1 MGKPQ
6 SKKIFNSNNNNNP
19 NPFQGNKKIKDDFNC
34 PLCNFHFYKNV
45 TYNQLNKHLSIC
57 GRRHI
62 YALSENFNTQNEFE
76 NKKNDFQLVI
86 DYNEDSN
93 AETKTN
99 RPNPLISHINQNTE
113 SYNDR
118 QKNFFNY
125 LIKLKQNFN
134 ETKIIKV
141 NNFEEALIEIKNI
154 NIFND
159 IFIEI
164 NLNKIGLINF
174 INQYIDKML
183 EKKNF
188 KLINGISIF
197 INFDGDIDFESLGI
211 IITSIIVYQNIKI
224 NFKFPLF
231 LFKIILN
238 EPIQLNDVQYFDD
251 ELYNNLLNLYN
262 DENIEKQNLYYI
274 VDDNELI
281 IEGSNVKVTNEN
293 IEDYIIKRA
302 NYELKKYKGKIK
314 LLKDTIFKNI
324 NEIELFNF
332 TPEEIYNLVNR
343 MY

>member
-1 MGKPQ
+1 MGKPN
-6 SKKIFNSNNNNNP
+6 SKKNSNSNNYDNS
-19 NPFQGNKKIKDDFNC
+19 NPFEGNKKIKDEFNC

-62 YALSENFNTQNEFE
+62 YALSENFASENEFE

-93 AETKTN
+93 AESKTV
-99 RPNPLISHINQNTE
+99 RPNLLISHINQNTE
-113 SYNDR
+113 SLYDR
-118 QKNFFNY
+118 QKNFLNY
-125 LIKLKQNFN
+125 LIELKTKFN
-134 ETKIIKV
+134 QTKNIQVK
-141 NNFEEALIEIKNI
+141 NFEDALKEIKNV

-164 NLNKIGLINF
+164 NSNKIGLINF
-174 INQYIDKML
+174 INQFIDVMIEQK
-183 EKKNF
+183 EF

-197 INFDGDIDFESLGI
+197 LNFNGNLDFETFGV
-211 IITSIIVYQNIKI
+211 IITFIIVYQNVKI
-224 NFKFPLF
+224 NYKFPLF

-238 EPIQLNDVQYFDD
+238 EQIQLNDVQYFDD
-251 ELYNNLLNLYN
+251 DLYDYLLKLYN
-262 DENIEKQNLYYI
+262 DENIEKQNLFYI

-281 IEGSNVKVTNEN
+281 IEGGKVKVTNEN

-314 LLKDTIFKNI
+314 LLRDSIFRHI
-324 NEIELFNF
+324 DEIELFNF
-332 TPEEIYNLVNR
+332 TPEEIYNFVNR
-343 MY
+343 MF